1 MTGKT
6 FIKSLMLAG
15 IIPFCAF
22 ANNDNDRTPEEEKVI
37 NLTNNNGNGVDENVL
52 QVPVTATLTPNVL
65 NVQFTGNVPHAT
77 ISVQNALTGGT
88 VSQQSMSAM
97 SGTICTVPVSGL
109 PTGFYTVSVTNNLS
123 GESVSGEFEKETKE

>member
-1 MTGKT
+1 MKVTAFLKCVV
-6 FIKSLMLAG
+6 IAS
-15 IIPFCAF
+15 IIPFTSF
-22 ANNDNDRTPEEEKVI
+22 MVANDDTPKEEKVI
-37 NLTNNNGNGVDENVL
+37 ALTNDNDGGVDEQTL
-52 QVPVTATLTPNVL
+52 QVPVTATVNNSVL

-77 ISVQNALTGGT
+77 VSVQNALTGGT